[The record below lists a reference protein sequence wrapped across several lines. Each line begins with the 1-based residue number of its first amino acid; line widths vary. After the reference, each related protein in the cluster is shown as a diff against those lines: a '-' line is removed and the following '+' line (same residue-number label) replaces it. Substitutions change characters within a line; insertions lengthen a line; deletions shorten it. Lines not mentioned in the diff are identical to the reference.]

1 MYFESNIMKKI
12 LVAEDTDSNFLLL
25 SIILRKEYEV
35 IRAVNGEE
43 AISKFKEVNPDM
55 ILMDIKMPIMDG
67 LTATKEIRKID
78 TNIPIIALTA
88 NAYDSD
94 KEKAYEAG
102 CNNYM
107 AKPIMT
113 NKLREMISSYFN

>member
-1 MYFESNIMKKI
+1 MKKI

-67 LTATKEIRKID
+67 LIATKEIRKID

>member
-1 MYFESNIMKKI
+1 MKKI

-43 AISKFKEVNPDM
+43 SISKFKEVNPDM

>member
-1 MYFESNIMKKI
+1 MKKI

-67 LTATKEIRKID
+67 LTASMEIRKID

>member
-1 MYFESNIMKKI
+1 MKKI

>member
-1 MYFESNIMKKI
+1 MKKI

-94 KEKAYEAG
+94 KEKAYESG

>member
-1 MYFESNIMKKI
+1 MKKI

-78 TNIPIIALTA
+78 TNITIIALTA

>member
-1 MYFESNIMKKI
+1 MKKI

-55 ILMDIKMPIMDG
+55 ILMDINMPIMDG
-67 LTATKEIRKID
+67 LIATKEIRKID

>member
-1 MYFESNIMKKI
+1 MKKI

-107 AKPIMT
+107 AKPIKT

>member
-1 MYFESNIMKKI
+1 
-12 LVAEDTDSNFLLL
+12 
-25 SIILRKEYEV
+25 
-35 IRAVNGEE
+35 
-43 AISKFKEVNPDM
+43 
-55 ILMDIKMPIMDG
+55 MPIMDG

>member
-1 MYFESNIMKKI
+1 MKKI

-88 NAYDSD
+88 NPYDSD

>member
-1 MYFESNIMKKI
+1 MKKI

-55 ILMDIKMPIMDG
+55 ILMDIKMPVMNG
-67 LTATKEIRKID
+67 LEATRYIRGK
-78 TNIPIIALTA
+78 NSSIPIIALTA
-88 NAYDSD
+88 NAFESD
-94 KEKAYEAG
+94 QLEAKSAG
-102 CNNYM
+102 CNDVLT
-107 AKPIMT
+107 KPVKASMLLNSIERYT
-113 NKLREMISSYFN
+113 KLNN

>member
-1 MYFESNIMKKI
+1 MKKI

-43 AISKFKEVNPDM
+43 VISKFKEVNPDM

>member
-1 MYFESNIMKKI
+1 MKKI
-12 LVAEDTDSNFLLL
+12 LVAEDTDSKFLLL

>member
-1 MYFESNIMKKI
+1 MKKI
-12 LVAEDTDSNFLLL
+12 LVAEDTDSNYLLL

-35 IRAVNGEE
+35 IRALNGEE
-43 AISKFKEVNPDM
+43 AITKYTEINPDM

-67 LTATKEIRKID
+67 LTATKEIRKI
-78 TNIPIIALTA
+78 NKEIPIIALTA

-94 KEKAYEAG
+94 RDKAYEAG

-107 AKPIMT
+107 AKPIIT
-113 NKLREMISSYFN
+113 NKLREMISSYLDK

>member
-1 MYFESNIMKKI
+1 MKKI

-35 IRAVNGEE
+35 IRAANGEE

-94 KEKAYEAG
+94 KEKAYESG

>member
-1 MYFESNIMKKI
+1 MKKI

-25 SIILRKEYEV
+25 SIILRKEYV
-35 IRAVNGEE
+35 VVRALNGEE
-43 AISKFKEVNPDM
+43 AISKYKEENPDM

-67 LTATKEIRKID
+67 LTATMEIRRID
-78 TNIPIIALTA
+78 KNIPIIALTA

-94 KEKAYEAG
+94 REKAYEAG

-113 NKLREMISSYFN
+113 NKLREMITSYFE